1 MLAAFR
7 YDDQESY
14 EYALAKQQAAAVGRA
29 WKLFQEAEHRRQLL
43 WHCDFAER
51 TDAASQPP

>member
-29 WKLFQEAEHRRQLL
+29 WKLFQEAEHRQE
-43 WHCDFAER
+43 AEAR
-51 TDAASQPP
+51 THRA